1 MTVDCRFA
9 QLRAYSVDP
18 DQPFQ
23 PIVITDSSDPDHGV
37 HPA

>member
-1 MTVDCRFA
+1 MKKRLLTA
-9 QLRAYSVDP
+9 HSVDP

-23 PIVITDSSDPDHGV
+23 PIVITDSGDPDHGV

>member
-1 MTVDCRFA
+1 MI
-9 QLRAYSVDP
+9 AYSVDP

-23 PIVITDSSDPDHGV
+23 PIVITDSGDPDHGV